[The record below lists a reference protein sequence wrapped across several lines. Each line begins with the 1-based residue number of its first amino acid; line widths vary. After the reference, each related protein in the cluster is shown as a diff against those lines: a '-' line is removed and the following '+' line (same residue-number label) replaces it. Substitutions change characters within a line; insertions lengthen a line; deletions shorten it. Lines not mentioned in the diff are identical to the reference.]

1 MTKEKYKTLLVS
13 LFIISLFCFSVANAK
28 VVEELPLF
36 GKIIFVDAG
45 HGGRDPGT
53 MYGKIMEK
61 DINLEISQKLQDTLM
76 EKGAIVY
83 MTRDSDEDLSS
94 EWDPKKKRG
103 DLYRRIV
110 MFRKKQADLYLSIHI
125 NWHAQAGI
133 KGPEVLYNNINKENK
148 YLGEILMDHFES
160 SLNTKRVL
168 KTTDLYMYRNTTV
181 PGVLIECGYLSNYQ
195 ERQLLQSDTYQQKL
209 ADIITDATIDF
220 FQTRHQ
226 KITNENES

>member
-1 MTKEKYKTLLVS
+1 
-13 LFIISLFCFSVANAK
+13 
-28 VVEELPLF
+28 
-36 GKIIFVDAG
+36 
-45 HGGRDPGT
+45 
-53 MYGKIMEK
+53 
-61 DINLEISQKLQDTLM
+61 
-76 EKGAIVY
+76 
-83 MTRDSDEDLSS
+83 
-94 EWDPKKKRG
+94 
-103 DLYRRIV
+103 
-110 MFRKKQADLYLSIHI
+110 
-125 NWHAQAGI
+125 
-133 KGPEVLYNNINKENK
+133 
-148 YLGEILMDHFES
+148 MDHFES